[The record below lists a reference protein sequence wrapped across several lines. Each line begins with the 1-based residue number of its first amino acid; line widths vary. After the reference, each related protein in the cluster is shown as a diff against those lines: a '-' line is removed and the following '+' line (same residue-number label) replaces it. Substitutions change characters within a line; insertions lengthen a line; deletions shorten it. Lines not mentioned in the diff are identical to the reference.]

1 MDFLHSYENPDANI
15 DILLDQNL
23 RYQTKY
29 NRSVLE
35 KIIRAIILAGKC
47 GLALR
52 GRRDDGELLCP
63 DDFNDIDVSSGNFR
77 ELLQYTAHSGCS
89 VTKAHLLNNHR
100 KNASYISKTAQNQL
114 IACIGQ
120 HILQKICDEV
130 RSAELF
136 SIMADETT
144 DIARTEQFTLV
155 IRYVHKSQ
163 IKEQFMGFSKVEDMT
178 GLGVAEEIKKR
189 LSELQLPIDSLVGQ
203 CYDGAIAMAGIRNGV
218 QAKIRETHPMA
229 VYVHCAAHA
238 LNLTICNTTKVA
250 EVKNA
255 FGIIGRVSAIF
266 RNSAKRGAI
275 FQRAVEATNGN
286 ASARKILPKLCE
298 TRWIERHDAVLVFV
312 ELFDAICAAL
322 ENLAASGTEVSA
334 EAQCLLSAISR
345 SSFLISVLTL
355 KHALSLWQ
363 NLSAWHFKTMKLNF
377 AKQLSWFRQFWKY
390 SKTGSGSGLG
400 RFETVANEAEAL
412 NGSLQID
419 QLPSGK
425 RNRRNQPDESARQ
438 YYERNIYNA
447 FMDHL
452 ISDMQNRFQSHTAII
467 FKLSH
472 LLPKNIINNNP
483 LDETVGACF
492 NAL

>member
-1 MDFLHSYENPDANI
+1 M
-15 DILLDQNL
+15 
-23 RYQTKY
+23 
-29 NRSVLE
+29 
-35 KIIRAIILAGKC
+35 
-47 GLALR
+47 
-52 GRRDDGELLCP
+52 
-63 DDFNDIDVSSGNFR
+63 
-77 ELLQYTAHSGCS
+77 
-89 VTKAHLLNNHR
+89 
-100 KNASYISKTAQNQL
+100 
-114 IACIGQ
+114 
-120 HILQKICDEV
+120 
-130 RSAELF
+130 
-136 SIMADETT
+136 
-144 DIARTEQFTLV
+144 
-155 IRYVHKSQ
+155 
-163 IKEQFMGFSKVEDMT
+163 
-178 GLGVAEEIKKR
+178 
-189 LSELQLPIDSLVGQ
+189 
-203 CYDGAIAMAGIRNGV
+203 
-218 QAKIRETHPMA
+218 
-229 VYVHCAAHA
+229 
-238 LNLTICNTTKVA
+238 
-250 EVKNA
+250 
-255 FGIIGRVSAIF
+255 
-266 RNSAKRGAI
+266 
-275 FQRAVEATNGN
+275 
-286 ASARKILPKLCE
+286 PKLCE

-334 EAQCLLSAISR
+334 EAECLLSAISR

-355 KHALSLWQ
+355 KHALSLTKPLSMTLQ
-363 NLSAWHFKTMKLNF
+363 NDEIELCKATELVSTVLKVLKNW
-377 AKQLSWFRQFWKY
+377 R
-390 SKTGSGSGLG
+390 SGSGLG